1 MSNIWIF
8 VISPDRP
15 ARRQAVVRLTGRL
28 AYQSVGYFA
37 QTFQPNSFESATFI
51 STLSTTI
58 LCHFQWPWP
67 WLGLIRSGQSK
78 TCWLHFLARFSVYQG
93 EIWYGDEI
101 VQADHREIF
110 LIFFFGGGVWGVF
123 LGGGGGL
130 LLFCLGWG
138 GFRSFVL
145 FVFVSCFSHQGKL
158 LSHWV
163 RKKLQRW
170 LAFGRFEL
178 IWFKLGMKVAIK
190 LYYINILILVSM
202 TLNWFKATWMQE
214 IKNLFQL
221 SPKVM
226 NGFGML
232 LRLVALR
239 NLIPV

>member
-1 MSNIWIF
+1 MDLCNQSRSAGQAAGRCPSDRPSCLSKRWIF
-8 VISPDRP
+8 RANFPTKFFRICHVYKHPEYYHFMPLSV
-15 ARRQAVVRLTGRL
+15 ALTLAGAHKVRAKQNLL
-28 AYQSVGYFA
+28 A
-37 QTFQPNSFESATFI
+37 SFSC
-51 STLSTTI
+51 TLFS
-58 LCHFQWPWP
+58 LS
-67 WLGLIRSGQSK
+67 GGNLIRWWNSSS
-78 TCWLHFLARFSVYQG
+78 WSS
-93 EIWYGDEI
+93 WD
-101 VQADHREIF
+101 
-110 LIFFFGGGVWGVF
+110 FFDFF
-123 LGGGGGL
+123 LGGGGFGV
-130 LLFCLGWG
+130 FFWGGEGGCCFFVWGGG